1 MNFKVLWRRYSKSGI
16 DAGHGTRSN
25 ATMSRNE
32 ANANEDKLT
41 LGSTLSEIARIPQ
54 WLESLASRDGIPE
67 RTRFVM
73 DLCLEEVLS
82 NIVRHGY
89 ADAPHHTI
97 LVIYRN
103 PRKDTFTL
111 TVEDEAPLFNPL
123 LIQDEP
129 VPRLLDEISEGGR
142 GIHLLKQFSD
152 AIEYEPTPSG
162 NRLTI

>member
-1 MNFKVLWRRYSKSGI
+1 MI
-16 DAGHGTRSN
+16 
-25 ATMSRNE
+25 RNE

-41 LGSTLSEIARIPQ
+41 LGSTLSEIARIPP
-54 WLESLASRDGIPE
+54 WLESLALRDGIPE

-89 ADAPHHTI
+89 ADAPDHTI
-97 LVIYRN
+97 LVIYGN

-123 LIQDEP
+123 LVQNGPIPGSLE
-129 VPRLLDEISEGGR
+129 EISEGGR

-152 AIEYEPTPSG
+152 ALNYEPMPIG
-162 NRLTI
+162 NRLTISFIVPEFMPAAH